1 MAGGADSTVGCV
13 EGDSRGG
20 PRTPHHAR
28 REPETGGRDL
38 IEPPSHQGTSQT
50 ARALERA
57 TIARTYA
64 IALVFGVAVEGA
76 AMAVGLYRYRASWFV
91 LVAIGA
97 MFVGVLGTIALLTA
111 DRHWTIGFSLGAA
124 AGIGAELANLIWLD
138 MWTFDGLSHLGGPF
152 AHRFAPLAVGA
163 LAGLVPPL
171 IQRTELAARRISER
185 HGRFT

>member
-1 MAGGADSTVGCV
+1 MRGARSSGRAAHPSPRRAPRAGNS
-13 EGDSRGG
+13 
-20 PRTPHHAR
+20 
-28 REPETGGRDL
+28 GRDL
-38 IEPPSHQGTSQT
+38 IEPPSHQGTSRA

-64 IALVFGVAVEGA
+64 IALVFGIAVEGA

-111 DRHWTIGFSLGAA
+111 DRHWTIASSLGAA
-124 AGIGAELANLIWLD
+124 AGIGAELANLVWLD
-138 MWTFDGLSHLGGPF
+138 MWTFDGLTSLGGPF

-171 IQRTELAARRISER
+171 IQRSELAARRMSER
-185 HGRFT
+185 HGRFA